1 MQMEAGVLGQ
11 PLLHVGVL
19 VGAVIVQDQVDLQ
32 ALGNLSVDGAQELQE
47 LLVAVPALSRQEMI
61 TRVSLVTGTHCA
73 WRDTLRVRRDPNR
86 RGG

>member
-47 LLVAVPALSRQEMI
+47 LLVAVPR
-61 TRVSLVTGTHCA
+61 
-73 WRDTLRVRRDPNR
+73 
-86 RGG
+86 